1 VPGWSSLAAEIQ
13 QPPPPAATA
22 PVLPADV
29 PTTLIVER
37 EGRPEG
43 VGLGKGELTQ
53 VVAGRV
59 MPFRGARPALRL
71 LAGTGTLLLSF
82 DSTEDRDRAAGE
94 LIGEAGLLIRGSVAG
109 GAG

>member
-1 VPGWSSLAAEIQ
+1 
-13 QPPPPAATA
+13 
-22 PVLPADV
+22 
-29 PTTLIVER
+29 
-37 EGRPEG
+37 
-43 VGLGKGELTQ
+43 
-53 VVAGRV
+53 